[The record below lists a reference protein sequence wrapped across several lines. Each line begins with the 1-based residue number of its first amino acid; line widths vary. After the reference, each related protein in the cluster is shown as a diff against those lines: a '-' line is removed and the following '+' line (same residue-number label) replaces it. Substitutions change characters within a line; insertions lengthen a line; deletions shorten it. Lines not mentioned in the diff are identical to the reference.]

1 MIEIQT
7 TDAGERQE
15 PDCMTSENRTPI
27 VEAVVEP
34 TTERLIAELAIGRER
49 PNSRAPLSRLAFYPH
64 ARGHNSK

>member
-15 PDCMTSENRTPI
+15 PDCITSENRTTI

-34 TTERLIAELAIGRER
+34 TTERLIAELI
-49 PNSRAPLSRLAFYPH
+49 
-64 ARGHNSK
+64 